1 MTWPM
6 ARYSTSPRL
15 SSWLAQSS
23 DSTTTS
29 SVSHPLNKCA
39 RWFAH
44 RDQSLKSMSLIPIS
58 TRRTDIRLQT
68 RYHVQ
73 MVSIP
78 ELVMRR
84 RCPFCYYNYYQ
95 RGGQSYANCVQ
106 KHGCFTESLL
116 WLELMDVMDYEWYE
130 VSSLTPVEKFRCKY
144 ISSVPRYAQ
153 FCTYDKQDKNCN
165 TQCVYYNDRLLKQ
178 QSVAKCS
185 SSHKCG
191 RNGSGFILLDFVLN
205 NLYALPRWDYMID
218 DLSNWFTLAGR
229 HISIP
234 DDYQLTNTGT
244 ALYIHID
251 GRGYKIVN
259 FIANANTCGRILQP
273 NNSQDPND
281 WSFTD
286 WLNPW
291 RLDDYIPVIK
301 NTDQFYYSLK
311 DRGVPASIF

>member
-1 MTWPM
+1 M

-29 SVSHPLNKCA
+29 NVSHPLNKCA
-39 RWFAH
+39 RWFPH
-44 RDQSLKSMSLIPIS
+44 RDQSPKPMSLIPIA

-116 WLELMDVMDYEWYE
+116 WLELMDVMDYDWYE
-130 VSSLTPVEKFRCKY
+130 VSSLTPVEKLRCKY

-153 FCTYDKQDKNCN
+153 FCTYDMQDKNCN

-218 DLSNWFTLAGR
+218 DLSNWFTLSGK
-229 HISIP
+229 HLSIP
-234 DDYQLTNTGT
+234 DDYFLTNTGT
-244 ALYIHID
+244 TLTIYLNGTAYSV
-251 GRGYKIVN
+251 VN
-259 FIANANTCGRILQP
+259 FIANKPTCGRLLEP
-273 NNSQDPND
+273 NNSQDPNN
-281 WSFTD
+281 WTFSQ

-291 RLDDYIPVIK
+291 RLQYYIPVIS
-301 NTDQFYYSLK
+301 TSDQFYASLIE
-311 DRGVPASIF
+311 RGVPASIF

>member
-1 MTWPM
+1 
-6 ARYSTSPRL
+6 
-15 SSWLAQSS
+15 
-23 DSTTTS
+23 
-29 SVSHPLNKCA
+29 
-39 RWFAH
+39 
-44 RDQSLKSMSLIPIS
+44 MSLIPIS
-58 TRRTDIRLQT
+58 TRRTDVRLQT

-116 WLELMDVMDYEWYE
+116 WLELMDVMEYDWYE

-191 RNGSGFILLDFVLN
+191 RNGSGFILLDFVQN

-244 ALYIHID
+244 AIYIHID

-281 WSFTD
+281 WNFTD